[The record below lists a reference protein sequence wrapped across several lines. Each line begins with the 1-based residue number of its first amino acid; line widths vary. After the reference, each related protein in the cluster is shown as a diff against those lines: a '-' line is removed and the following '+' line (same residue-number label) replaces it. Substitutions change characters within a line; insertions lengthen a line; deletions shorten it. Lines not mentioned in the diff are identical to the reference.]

1 MAKAIATAMGNS
13 ALVDYVT
20 LNFTEVDIRRLQQ
33 RGVLVDV
40 GLRDY
45 QGSTAA
51 FTSSLTESSINTQM
65 LLLGLRPVQSVVVN
79 SGSPLMTS
87 IIENKTSGVPEN
99 GGSTNLNS
107 TVIAAAA
114 CAVGAFVSIAGCLYW
129 RRRRS
134 GKSKPSNVSLIV
146 LFSPKRVCIDA
157 LPRESTTNK
166 LD

>member
-20 LNFTEVDIRRLQQ
+20 LNFTEIDIRRVQQ

-51 FTSSLTESSINTQM
+51 FTLSLTESSINTQM
-65 LLLGLRPVQSVVVN
+65 LLLGLRPVQSVVV
-79 SGSPLMTS
+79 
-87 IIENKTSGVPEN
+87 IENKTSGVPEN
-99 GGSTNLNS
+99 SGSTNLNS

-114 CAVGAFVSIAGCLYW
+114 CAVGAFALIAGCLYW

-146 LFSPKRVCIDA
+146 L
-157 LPRESTTNK
+157 T
-166 LD
+166 